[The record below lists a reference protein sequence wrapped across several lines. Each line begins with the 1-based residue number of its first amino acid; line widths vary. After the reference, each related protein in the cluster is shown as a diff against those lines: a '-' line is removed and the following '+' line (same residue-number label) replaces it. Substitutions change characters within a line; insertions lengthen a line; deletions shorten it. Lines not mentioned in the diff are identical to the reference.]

1 LKAADGWLELAWR
14 RAALN
19 IIYPQ
24 KKAARRRGE
33 KNKLNKNINYTL
45 VQEKGTHLGY
55 QVITEEEEL
64 HTVGYGTTR
73 KFSKSICTSV
83 ECGYSEG
90 TEVQVV
96 GQLSQAVCV
105 QVQPLQSAGNQL
117 EIKLVQSVVGD
128 VEPHQFGQLGKQSVH
143 VLQLVAVQSYSLEN
157 KQKRFLF
164 IVQYTHKMPDN

>member
-1 LKAADGWLELAWR
+1 VLTELACAAR
-14 RAALN
+14 RFVRCYLSSKRRLAR
-19 IIYPQ
+19 
-24 KKAARRRGE
+24 RRRGE

-45 VQEKGTHLGY
+45 AQEKGTHLGY
-55 QVITEEEEL
+55 QVITEEEQL

-73 KFSKSICTSV
+73 EFGKSICTSV
-83 ECGYSEG
+83 ESGYSEG

-143 VLQLVAVQSYSLEN
+143 ILQLVAVQSYCLESKHN
-157 KQKRFLF
+157 WVRLIFISFIF
-164 IVQYTHKMPDN
+164 IVA